1 MRLKLYTCSTLLFS
15 IVAAVSVCRGDEAD
29 SATVDPAESSQPAAD
44 KDAAEQMQ
52 RWVSQLSS
60 PQYRLRELATTRLRL
75 AGLAAVPALEAGL
88 QDGDLETTSQILSVL
103 RQLSL
108 QFDPQHQDRDLAWE
122 SLQRVATAGASS
134 AATRA
139 QLAMDEVRDDR
150 KRRAVEVLTAAGVFI
165 GFGEFHLA
173 SSVRNGYHMRIPKDW
188 QGNVAAFSW
197 LKWLHGVET
206 VILSGDKITAD
217 VVRQVASVPD
227 LKNLDIRD
235 TTVDVEDLQGLTD
248 LKRLDLFQLVNV
260 PAGDELIDTLAQ
272 LPLRRELILFGTDIS
287 LEGSERLKTL
297 FPNLNIQC
305 RGGFLGVRCSPL
317 NPNCEV
323 GTVEPNTAAAEA
335 GVQSGDVIIKFGQY
349 DVKSFA
355 DLQSAIAKHTAA
367 EKSIPMQINR
377 IVEEQVEVELPQEE
391 GEPTP
396 KLIRTI
402 RRQKTFTLTV
412 KLKRQF
418 P

>member
-1 MRLKLYTCSTLLFS
+1 MRLNLFKCSTLVILL
-15 IVAAVSVCRGDEAD
+15 VVAVSVCRGDEAD
-29 SATVDPAESSQPAAD
+29 TSPVAPAEQASATANT
-44 KDAAEQMQ
+44 DAPMH

-60 PQYRLRELATTRLRL
+60 PQYRLRELATTRLLL
-75 AGLAAVPALEAGL
+75 AGSAAVPALEAGL
-88 QDGDLETTSQILSVL
+88 RDGDLETTSRILSVL
-103 RQLSL
+103 RKMSVA
-108 QFDPQHQDRDLAWE
+108 FDPQQQTRDLAWE
-122 SLQRVATAGASS
+122 SLERVGAAGASS

-150 KRRAVEVLTAAGVFI
+150 KERAMEVLTGSGIFI
-165 GFGEFHLA
+165 GFGEYHLA
-173 SSVRNGYHMRIPKDW
+173 SSVVSNNYHMRIPKDW
-188 QGNVAAFSW
+188 SGNVATLSW
-197 LKWLHGVET
+197 LTWLHGVET
-206 VILSGDKITAD
+206 VILSGDKITAE
-217 VVRQVASVPD
+217 VVDHVATIPD
-227 LKNLDIRD
+227 MKNLVIRD
-235 TTVDVEDLQGLTD
+235 TTISVDDIKGLIDLT
-248 LKRLDLFQLVNV
+248 RLDHFQLVNV
-260 PAGDELIDTLAQ
+260 SAGDEFIDTLAQ
-272 LPLRRELILFGTDIS
+272 LPLRRGLTLFGTDIT
-287 LEGSERLKTL
+287 LEGYERLKSS
-297 FPNLNIQC
+297 FPNLEIQC

-335 GVQSGDVIIKFGQY
+335 GVRSGDVITKFGEF

-355 DLQSAIAKHTAA
+355 DLQAAIAKQTAA
-367 EKSIPMQINR
+367 EKPIPMQINR
-377 IVEEQVEVELPQEE
+377 IVEEQVEVELPNEE